1 MALRWRT
8 RRRLA
13 LVLLVV
19 GLPLYIVVALVLV
32 SSFERPPFLV
42 ELAIY
47 VGLGIAWAL
56 PFRWLF
62 LGIDRPEPEDE
73 RD

>member
-13 LVLLVV
+13 LLLLVV
-19 GLPLYIVVALVLV
+19 GLPLYIVFALVLV
-32 SSFERPPFLV
+32 SAFERPPFLI
-42 ELAIY
+42 ELGVYI
-47 VGLGIAWAL
+47 VLGIAWAL

-62 LGIDRPEPEDE
+62 LGINRPEPEDE

>member
-13 LVLLVV
+13 VLLLVV

-73 RD
+73 RV